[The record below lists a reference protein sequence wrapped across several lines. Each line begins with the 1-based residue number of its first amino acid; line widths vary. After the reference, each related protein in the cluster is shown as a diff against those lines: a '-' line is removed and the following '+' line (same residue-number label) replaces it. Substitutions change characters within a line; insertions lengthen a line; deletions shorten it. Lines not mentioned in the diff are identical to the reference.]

1 MQTFF
6 SPAQL
11 ADPGTADANVQLRAC
26 VHCGFCTATCPTYL
40 ILGDELD
47 SPRGRIYL
55 IKEMLEKELQPP
67 PGTITHLDRCL
78 TCLSCQT
85 TCGAGVNYMHLL
97 DHARAYIEQKKA
109 RPAGERFLRAAL
121 VKVLTD
127 RRLFRLAIF
136 FARLAK
142 PFAGLLPASLKAMV
156 RQAPMSLP
164 GPSEME
170 APGVFPAQGPRRARM
185 ALLSG
190 CVQPVLQ
197 PSIDEAVVRLL
208 NRHGVDVVIA
218 AGQAC
223 CGAMD
228 QHMGDEEAAKAR
240 AKANILAWEAE
251 MARGLDAIVISA
263 SGCGTVIKNY
273 GFMLRSEPEW
283 AARAEKIATLAKDIT
298 EVMAGLELQA
308 PVITGAPAVAY
319 HSACSLQH
327 GQKINDAPRALLAR
341 AGFAVQEIAEG
352 HICCGSAGTYSMLQ
366 PELAG
371 RLRERKLANIAA
383 TGAAIV
389 AAGNI
394 GCIQHLA
401 PQNGKN
407 GGARM
412 VHTAELLDW
421 ATGGPRPEGV

>member
-6 SPAQL
+6 APAQL
-11 ADPGTADANVQLRAC
+11 EDPGTADANVQLRAC

-55 IKEMLEKELQPP
+55 IKEMLEKELTPP
-67 PGTITHLDRCL
+67 PGTVKHLDRCL
-78 TCLSCQT
+78 TCLGCQT
-85 TCGAGVNYMHLL
+85 TCGAGVNYMLL
-97 DHARAYIEQKKA
+97 VDHARAYIEKSKV
-109 RPAGERFLRAAL
+109 RPLPERMLRAAL
-121 VKVLTD
+121 VKTLSD
-127 RRLFRLAIF
+127 RALFRFSLWL
-136 FARLAK
+136 ARLAK
-142 PFAGLLPASLKAMV
+142 PFAGLLPRRLKAMV
-156 RQAPMSLP
+156 AQAPSSLP
-164 GPSEME
+164 APSAMAE
-170 APGVFPAQGPRRARM
+170 PGVFLAEGEKRARM

-190 CVQPVLQ
+190 CVQPVLA

-208 NRHGVDVVIA
+208 NRHGVEVVIA
-218 AGQAC
+218 GGQAC
-223 CGAMD
+223 CGAMA
-228 QHMGDEEAAKAR
+228 QHMGDAEQAKAR
-240 AKANILAWEAE
+240 AKTNILAWEKE

-263 SGCGTVIKNY
+263 SGCGTVVKNY
-273 GFMLRSEPEW
+273 GFMLKDEPEW
-283 AARAEKIATLAKDIT
+283 AARAEKISALTRDIT
-298 EVMAGLELQA
+298 EVLAGLDLKASLISGA
-308 PVITGAPAVAY
+308 PVVAY

-327 GQKINDAPRALLAR
+327 GQKITDGPRDLLTR
-341 AGFAVQEIAEG
+341 AGFEVRDIGEG
-352 HICCGSAGTYSMLQ
+352 HICCGSAGTYSMLE

-383 TGAAIV
+383 TGASIV

-401 PQNGKN
+401 L

-421 ATGGPRPEGV
+421 ATGGPRPDGI

>member
-26 VHCGFCTATCPTYL
+26 VHCGFCNATCPTYL
-40 ILGDELD
+40 LLGDELD
-47 SPRGRIYL
+47 GPRGRIYL
-55 IKEMLEKELQPP
+55 IKEMMEKKLAPP

-85 TCGAGVNYMHLL
+85 TCGAGVNYQHLL
-97 DHARAYIEQKKA
+97 DHARAYIEEKKA
-109 RPAGERFLRAAL
+109 RPAGERLLRAAL
-121 VKVLTD
+121 VTVLSD

-136 FARLAK
+136 LGRLAK
-142 PFAGLLPASLKAMV
+142 PFAALLPASLKAMV
-156 RQAPMSLP
+156 RQTPAATPAPSAKA
-164 GPSEME
+164 E
-170 APGVFPAQGPRRARM
+170 PGVFMAGGPKRSRM

-208 NRHGVDVVIA
+208 NRHGVEVVIA
-218 AGQAC
+218 QGQAC
-223 CGAMD
+223 CGAMA
-228 QHMGDEEAAKAR
+228 QHMGDTAGAKAR
-240 AKANILAWEAE
+240 AKANIIAWEAE

-263 SGCGTVIKNY
+263 SGCGTVVKDY
-273 GFMLRSEPEW
+273 GFILKDEPQW
-283 AARAEKIATLAKDIT
+283 AARAAKISALTKDIS
-298 EVMAGLELQA
+298 EVMTGLTLKA
-308 PVITGAPAVAY
+308 PVITNAPAVAY

-327 GQKINDAPRALLAR
+327 GQKVNDAPRALLAR
-341 AGFAVQEIAEG
+341 AGFTVKEIGEG

-383 TGAAIV
+383 TGAPIV

-394 GCIQHLA
+394 GCIQHLSA
-401 PQNGKN
+401 
-407 GGARM
+407 GGARI

-421 ATGGPRPEGV
+421 ATGGPKPHGI